1 MARYKTK
8 VYKGHSAA
16 KSNNAHVR
24 ETEVRRAVSYLMSL
38 DPLYRM
44 YIKFMDKCCFLGTF
58 VKYPPSYKGRQ
69 FEISDRPLA
78 LVGINQSSNGIGFLL
93 PVLLAFESATDNFFV
108 DRIGKSL
115 PAT

>member
-58 VKYPPSYKGRQ
+58 VKYVSTHIKGRQ
-69 FEISDRPLA
+69 FEISDRP

-108 DRIGKSL
+108 DWIGKSL